1 MAVRKHPGRL
11 LEHYKGYKIFEV
23 RTYGTKN
30 VITSTNLTVY
40 GKKWT
45 KKGDKFKN
53 KGAAKAFIDKLAV

>member
-1 MAVRKHPGRL
+1 MAVNKHPGRT
-11 LEHYKGYKIFEV
+11 LESYKGYRIFEV
-23 RTYGTKN
+23 RTYGAKN

-53 KGAAKAFIDKLAV
+53 KEAARTFIDKLTA